1 MKILNEAQI
10 QQKIKRLAIEIL
22 ENNIEAPELILV
34 GVNNNGMAFARL
46 LMEAILPLTHTP
58 ITLTRVHLNPAAP
71 LRDGILLEMPAEEL
85 ESKNVLLIDDVAN
98 TGRTLFYAA
107 RPIMDTLPHKIEV
120 AVLVDRTHKAFPIRV
135 DYVGLSL
142 ATTLKENISVKI
154 LEVEEQAVFLD

>member
-22 ENNIEAPELILV
+22 ENNIETPELILV
-34 GVNNNGMAFARL
+34 GVNNNGMAFARM
-46 LMEAILPLTHTP
+46 LMQAILPLTDKT
-58 ITLTRVHLNPAAP
+58 ITLTRVRLNPAAP
-71 LRDGILLEMPAEEL
+71 LQDGILLEVPAEKL
-85 ESKNVLLIDDVAN
+85 EGKNVLLIDDVAN